1 MPADTTL
8 ETAIATIATLEEAI
22 ADLQQLALEDRGW
35 DRLLAGAQD
44 DLTPEG
50 RRRIGDMCN
59 VMTIANPLIKRGFQ
73 LRLAYVWGA
82 GCEQTVKPGDTDREG
97 RLPALVDE
105 IWSEPRNTDAL
116 ASEQARESLERW
128 LYTRG
133 AVVLLLHTP
142 TTTAGKPTGDLIV
155 RQEDPNHITD
165 RITDPDDATRVWYWQ
180 RSYKTRQLRADG
192 TPGQTKTVTVWHPD
206 IDYHPTGPERLPRI
220 GKHEVRWDQP
230 LLVVSVN
237 QPASATEVW
246 GFPDAYAAIPWA
258 RMSKEFLEAWYTLM
272 RALARFAWK
281 TTSATGAGKK
291 LMDRARQ
298 AQAAAAA
305 PLDDPA
311 RAGGHAVMDA
321 GTTLEAIPKTGA
333 TIDAASG
340 QPLQQMVAAALDVPL
355 TMLLT
360 DPGVSG
366 ARAVAETLDQ
376 PMELAMGARRRLWG
390 AIFGRIAWHK
400 IATAIEAGTAQI
412 PGADVTYRDG
422 QRTVILPDGWA
433 PIISTEWPDYD
444 SVPVDVLLKALRD
457 ADGLDVLPPELVAR
471 LVMTALRVKDPEEW
485 LEKMRDEHG
494 NLLPASVW
502 LDRTLA
508 AGEERGEGA

>member
-1 MPADTTL
+1 
-8 ETAIATIATLEEAI
+8 
-22 ADLQQLALEDRGW
+22 
-35 DRLLAGAQD
+35 
-44 DLTPEG
+44 
-50 RRRIGDMCN
+50 
-59 VMTIANPLIKRGFQ
+59 
-73 LRLAYVWGA
+73 
-82 GCEQTVKPGDTDREG
+82 
-97 RLPALVDE
+97 
-105 IWSEPRNTDAL
+105 
-116 ASEQARESLERW
+116 
-128 LYTRG
+128 
-133 AVVLLLHTP
+133 
-142 TTTAGKPTGDLIV
+142 
-155 RQEDPNHITD
+155 
-165 RITDPDDATRVWYWQ
+165 
-180 RSYKTRQLRADG
+180 
-192 TPGQTKTVTVWHPD
+192 
-206 IDYHPTGPERLPRI
+206 
-220 GKHEVRWDQP
+220 
-230 LLVVSVN
+230 
-237 QPASATEVW
+237 
-246 GFPDAYAAIPWA
+246 
-258 RMSKEFLEAWYTLM
+258 
-272 RALARFAWK
+272 
-281 TTSATGAGKK
+281 
-291 LMDRARQ
+291 
-298 AQAAAAA
+298 
-305 PLDDPA
+305 
-311 RAGGHAVMDA
+311 MDA

-376 PMELAMGARRRLWG
+376 PMELTMGARRRLWG

-433 PIISTEWPDYD
+433 PIISTNWPDYD
-444 SVPVDVLLKALRD
+444 SVPVDTLLKALRD

-471 LVMTALRVKDPEEW
+471 LVMAALRVKDPEEW